1 MKEIG
6 MMPILTLITQIKL
19 QNIMRDWR
27 SIMNCLSKIEKK
39 YLRSMESL
47 KRVRL
52 KSKEKKENNKDL
64 KRTLKDSLKGSN
76 VRDKSNK
83 KKEKLDKPN

>member
-1 MKEIG
+1 
-6 MMPILTLITQIKL
+6 
-19 QNIMRDWR
+19 
-27 SIMNCLSKIEKK
+27 MNCLSKIEKK